1 MMYLI
6 SSYRK
11 NYTDRHKGAAKRKK
25 GNIGYLSHRIIDS
38 FSQIKIK
45 NLRLKPVFK
54 PLRAKGPR

>member
-11 NYTDRHKGAAKRKK
+11 NYTDRQTYYRKGAAKRKK

-38 FSQIKIK
+38 FSQIKIRK
-45 NLRLKPVFK
+45 YKIKTSF
-54 PLRAKGPR
+54 